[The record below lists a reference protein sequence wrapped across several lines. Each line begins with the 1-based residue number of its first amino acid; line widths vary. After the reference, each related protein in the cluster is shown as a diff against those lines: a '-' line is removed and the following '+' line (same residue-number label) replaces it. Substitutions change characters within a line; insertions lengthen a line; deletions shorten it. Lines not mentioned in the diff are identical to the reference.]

1 MLIHCILIL
10 IVDKTE
16 ETVIE
21 GSDKAKTGEE
31 ATSVVNKATDVQC
44 ERFAEA
50 VRVIRELSENALKQA
65 EDLKEALLEENEKKY
80 CRLCDDVLAMEEN
93 EKNEEN
99 EDEKKKDEPPAK
111 KKKPQSIP
119 DELCFPRF
127 GEDFFDWILRRY
139 FILTSF

>member
-1 MLIHCILIL
+1 MLTHCILIL

-31 ATSVVNKATDVQC
+31 ATSVVNKATDIQC

-50 VRVIRELSENALKQA
+50 AKTIRELSENALKQA

-93 EKNEEN
+93 DEK
-99 EDEKKKDEPPAK
+99 DEKKKKDEPPAK
-111 KKKPQSIP
+111 KRKPQSIP

-127 GEDFFDWILRRY
+127 GEEFLDWVLRRY